1 MEEDAVGDGGGG
13 TDRSAHRRHH
23 YKLYGAWPRES
34 DSMAVESAKKI
45 RSFVAFLLRM
55 NVFS

>member
-1 MEEDAVGDGGGG
+1 MEKDAVGYGGGG
-13 TDRSAHRRHH
+13 TDRTHH
-23 YKLYGAWPRES
+23 STDNHQLYGAWPRES

>member
-1 MEEDAVGDGGGG
+1 MEKDAVGDGGGG
-13 TDRSAHRRHH
+13 TDRPAHSTDNHLVYRSRT
-23 YKLYGAWPRES
+23 GES